1 MVERCSR
8 FAERREKAV
17 ELFAK
22 KGFMQVGM
30 RELAACL
37 GLSAGTPYHYYSSK
51 QEMLFEV
58 IEELYEQRLR
68 LVAQVGDR
76 PKKRQDRLNA
86 LIIAHLKLHDDM
98 PWHSRLAERDICCLT
113 VEQQCR
119 IKTLRERYERSLHTV
134 LGATSEASES
144 AYLTI
149 AALVA
154 SLLNSTPA
162 WLIDSTLEKQTREE
176 LLQTLLT
183 TAVGKLLTYCN
194 SDDGEM

>member
-1 MVERCSR
+1 M
-8 FAERREKAV
+8 

-37 GLSAGTPYHYYSSK
+37 GLSAGTLYHYYSSK

>member
-8 FAERREKAV
+8 FAERRDKAV

-37 GLSAGTPYHYYSSK
+37 GLSAGTLYHYYSSK

-76 PKKRQDRLNA
+76 PKNRHDRINA

-98 PWHSRLAERDICCLT
+98 PWHSCLAERDISCLT
-113 VEQQCR
+113 VEQQCK
-119 IKTLRERYERSLHTV
+119 IKKLRERYEQSLNTV

-149 AALVA
+149 AVLVA
-154 SLLNSTPA
+154 NLLNSAPA
-162 WLIDSTLEKQTREE
+162 WLIDSTLEKQTRKE
-176 LLQTLLT
+176 LLQALLT
-183 TAVGKLLTYCN
+183 TAVGKLLTYCA
-194 SDDGEM
+194 SADGEM